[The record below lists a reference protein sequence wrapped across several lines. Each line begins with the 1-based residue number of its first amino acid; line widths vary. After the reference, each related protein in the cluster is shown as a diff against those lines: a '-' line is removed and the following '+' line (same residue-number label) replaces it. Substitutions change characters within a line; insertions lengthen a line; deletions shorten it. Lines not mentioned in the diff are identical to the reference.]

1 VKVHLCTLHQMNT
14 NINDSEDGLREEEVM
29 TRYVNTTPH
38 AINIL
43 AGSGINQGQED
54 ITIASSNVSIRVK
67 SESEVD
73 CLTFVGSLLVE
84 IRKRKFT
91 SVTYLE
97 DGVEMPL
104 PSEQEGVLYIV
115 SRITAEALPGRSDLL
130 MVDGTVRDDDGRI
143 IGCTGFAQL

>member
-1 VKVHLCTLHQMNT
+1 MNT

-84 IRKRKFT
+84 IRKRKFA
-91 SVTYLE
+91 SVTYLR
-97 DGVEMPL
+97 GW
-104 PSEQEGVLYIV
+104 SGN
-115 SRITAEALPGRSDLL
+115 AL
-130 MVDGTVRDDDGRI
+130 
-143 IGCTGFAQL
+143 A